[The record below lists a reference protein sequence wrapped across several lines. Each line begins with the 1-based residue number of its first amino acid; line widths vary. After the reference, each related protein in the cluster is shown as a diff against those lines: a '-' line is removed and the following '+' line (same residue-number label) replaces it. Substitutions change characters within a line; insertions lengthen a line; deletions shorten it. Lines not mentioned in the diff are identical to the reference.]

1 MAARNRIA
9 QQEGRRGRP
18 HPGKRVAGTLAVG
31 AGYGLAVSAL
41 IVITVERMF
50 GTTDTGGRLAVLGM
64 TVAVLVGATAAVHA
78 RKSGR
83 RRRPGGG
90 GSSTRPT

>member
-1 MAARNRIA
+1 MAARNRSA
-9 QQEGRRGRP
+9 QQEGRRVRP
-18 HPGKRVAGTLAVG
+18 HTGKSVAGTLAVA

-64 TVAVLVGATAAVHA
+64 TVAVLVGTAAVVRA
-78 RKSGR
+78 RESGR
-83 RRRPGGG
+83 RRRPGRGG
-90 GSSTRPT
+90 GSTRPT